1 MKIPLF
7 VYGSL
12 MKGEPLHGYLA
23 GLDVRQVRTRGKLFR
38 LPAGYPALVPGGGD
52 GWAMGELVSLP
63 SMSKFMVLDL
73 VEGVDRGL
81 YSRRKIH
88 VEWQGQNL
96 NAWAYVM
103 TLKQVEESNGTFIPS
118 GNWRKVPRSTR

>member
-12 MKGEPLHGYLA
+12 MKDEPLHGYLA
-23 GLDVRQVRTRGKLFR
+23 GLEAREVRTRGALYR
-38 LPAGYPALVPGGGD
+38 LPAGYPALVPGEGD
-52 GWAMGELVSLP
+52 GWARGELVSLS
-63 SMSKFMVLDL
+63 SMSKFLVLDMI
-73 VEGVDRGL
+73 EGVDRGL
-81 YSRRKIH
+81 YSRRKIQ

-103 TLKQVEESNGTFIPS
+103 TLKQVEKLKGQHIPS

>member
-23 GLDVRQVRTRGKLFR
+23 GLEAREVRTQGRLFR
-38 LPAGYPALVPGGGD
+38 LPAGYPALVPGKGD
-52 GWAMGELVSLP
+52 GWATGELVSLP
-63 SMSKFMVLDL
+63 SMSKFIVLDM

-81 YSRRKIH
+81 YSRQKIQ

-103 TLKQVEESNGTFIPS
+103 TLKQVNESNGTRIPS